1 MPTEEVHK
9 SLELKQRAQR
19 TEIAAA
25 LALSMGDGN
34 IVELD
39 QQRVGRLS
47 RMDAMAQM
55 EMSRATRARMQKELR
70 RVDAAIARL
79 ESGRFG
85 ACCRCQESIEASR
98 LQSDPA
104 TPFCLP
110 CFKEVSEHREGGA
123 PRR

>member
-1 MPTEEVHK
+1 MPTEEAVQN
-9 SLELKQRAQR
+9 LELKLRAHR
-19 TEIAAA
+19 AEIAAA
-25 LALSMGDGN
+25 LALSMDDGDV
-34 IVELD
+34 VELD

-47 RMDAMAQM
+47 RMDAMTQM
-55 EMSRATRARMQKELR
+55 EMSRATRARMQIELR

-85 ACCRCQESIEASR
+85 ACCRCQEPIEANR

-110 CFKEVSEHREGGA
+110 CFKEVSEQREDGA
-123 PRR
+123 QRR